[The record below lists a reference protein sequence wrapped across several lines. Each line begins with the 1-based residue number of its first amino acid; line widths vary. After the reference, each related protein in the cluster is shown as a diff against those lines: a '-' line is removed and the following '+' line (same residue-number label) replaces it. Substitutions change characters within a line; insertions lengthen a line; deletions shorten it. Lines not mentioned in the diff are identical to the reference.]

1 MRCTASSDETVSLY
15 AYPPAPTSS
24 THPGAPKPIPPIPH
38 PRAVRALLPLS
49 LTNLG
54 ETYLL
59 TAHGDTIRTYDV
71 STPAEP
77 ELLSEVDAHWH
88 DVTAL
93 RLWVRKFQDGKD
105 GRTKVEPW
113 LVSASLDG
121 TVRRWRLTGR
131 LFFSKCAWLIVNIIL
146 VDLINPPKEPPKP
159 APKEEEKPLS
169 TLTAEEEAELAELMD
184 DD

>member
-15 AYPPAPTSS
+15 AYPPAPNSS

-54 ETYLL
+54 ETHLL
-59 TAHGDTIRTYDV
+59 TAHGDAIRTYDV

-121 TVRRWRLTGR
+121 TIRRWRLSGTFCTCTGASER
-131 LFFSKCAWLIVNIIL
+131 LIL
-146 VDLINPPKEPPKP
+146 GRWQ
-159 APKEEEKPLS
+159 S
-169 TLTAEEEAELAELMD
+169 Y
-184 DD
+184 